1 MVLFLRLGAKSLA
14 WTPNLS
20 GTGQEAEGV
29 AAGVA
34 VLPVAAVRGL
44 HLNPGF
50 SMHVAQKWS
59 RFWDNDMHQIK
70 VQPCGARRRGKSGRR
85 TARWLDHDPEKWKPV
100 FGQDHGQ
107 LISVSEPR
115 RAAGRGSGRA

>member
-1 MVLFLRLGAKSLA
+1 MSLSC
-14 WTPNLS
+14 LS
-20 GTGQEAEGV
+20 RQLEVFTST
-29 AAGVA
+29 
-34 VLPVAAVRGL
+34 
-44 HLNPGF
+44 PGF
-50 SMHVAQKWS
+50 SMYVAQKWS

-70 VQPCGARRRGKSGRR
+70 VQPCGARRRGNSGRR

-107 LISVSEPR
+107 LIGVSEPR

>member
-1 MVLFLRLGAKSLA
+1 MVLFLRLGVKSLA

-29 AAGVA
+29 AAYVA

-50 SMHVAQKWS
+50 YGNPAAPVA
-59 RFWDNDMHQIK
+59 
-70 VQPCGARRRGKSGRR
+70 VG
-85 TARWLDHDPEKWKPV
+85 TAGGESP
-100 FGQDHGQ
+100 
-107 LISVSEPR
+107 
-115 RAAGRGSGRA
+115 AG